1 MPTAVTPQVTDFTR
15 DVLGRYV
22 CNGLDEALR
31 STRDRPDARPFDVIV
46 LGGGT
51 FGLALAQDLFFRD
64 VARRHRILVLEAGP
78 MLLPEHVQNLSLLG
92 LEVPG
97 TTSIANL
104 RARGMDGM
112 PRAEVW
118 GLPWHSNVE
127 FPGLAYC
134 VGGRSLF
141 WDGWSPEPL
150 PAELPEDRWPPEVVA
165 ELRRQG
171 GDLRRA
177 AEILGATRTDE
188 SRFGPLHRVLRQR
201 LFEAIEAGQVA
212 GAVPLSELPLTFEDV
227 PPTERDVMKLEA
239 PLGVQSQPTRPG
251 FFPLSK
257 FSVVPLAIRAL
268 RAAQMESGGDDV
280 KKRLMLVPQ
289 CHVTQLVTA
298 NGRVVEVRTNKG
310 DVPVPPDGVVVLAL
324 GTIENTRLAL
334 ASFEGTPG
342 YDRIGRNLM
351 THLRSNLTV
360 RIPRE
365 ALPDELPDELQ
376 TSALIVKGRHVHE
389 DGREGHFQL
398 QITAAGLAP
407 NGYDAEPELFAR
419 IPDLDIL
426 DRFRAADD
434 SHVVITIR
442 GIGEMEPDNPGSRIT
457 LDTERDEFGVRRA
470 FVRLADPR
478 QPDGSARDLALWHA
492 MDRAADDIARV
503 LAGGHDYEVLV
514 DGRALPVQAGH
525 PPSEVLPFERRRDE
539 IGSTHH
545 EAGTLWMGTDP
556 ATSVTD
562 PDGCFHDIVNAYVVG
577 PAVFPVIGAA
587 NPMLTSLA
595 LVRRLARHLVP
606 EPVPYMPGG
615 GFRPL
620 FDGFDTTDWAMV
632 GAGRFLV
639 VDGALETVPGDDL
652 GLLWCRVPTPPD
664 FVLRL
669 EWKRFR
675 EEDRSGVLLRFP
687 DPESRGYENAAYV
700 PVDFGFDVRIDETG
714 APDGSIVRRTGAIN
728 GEPKQERTPV
738 AARPPG
744 LWNEFEIRVEGQEYT
759 VFMNGERVTRF
770 RNSDPARGLP
780 TTPDTPTFIGFAVYP
795 GSRVAFR
802 NIRIRALEPSAM
814 QEHVLANV
822 GEGAEEGETVGRG
835 ERWRSPSRTRARRKS
850 E

>member
-1 MPTAVTPQVTDFTR
+1 MPTAATPQVTDFTR

-51 FGLALAQDLFFRD
+51 FGLALAQELFFRD
-64 VARRHRILVLEAGP
+64 AEHRHRILVLEAGP

-92 LEVPG
+92 LEIPG
-97 TTSIANL
+97 ATSIAEL
-104 RARGMDGM
+104 RARGLDGA
-112 PRAEVW
+112 PRGEVW

-150 PAELPEDRWPPEVVA
+150 PAELHEDRWPPEVVDD
-165 ELRRQG
+165 LTRQG

-177 AEILGATRTDE
+177 AELIGATRTAAPVL
-188 SRFGPLHRVLRQR
+188 GPLHHALRQR
-201 LFEAIEAGQVA
+201 LYEAIGAGQVT
-212 GAVPLSELPLTFEDV
+212 GAVPLSELPLAFEDA
-227 PPTERDVMKLEA
+227 PATDLDVSKLDA
-239 PLGVQSQPTRPG
+239 PLAVQTHPAGTGFPT
-251 FFPLSK
+251 LHK

-268 RAAQMESGGDDV
+268 RAAQLESGGDDA
-280 KKRLMLVPQ
+280 KKRLMLVPR

-298 NGRVVEVRTNKG
+298 NGRVVGVRTNQG

-334 ASFEGTPG
+334 LSFEGTPAHE
-342 YDRIGRNLM
+342 RIGRNLM
-351 THLRSNLTV
+351 AHLRSNLTV

-365 ALPDELPDELQ
+365 ALPEALPDQLQ
-376 TSALIVKGRHVHE
+376 TSALIVRGRHVHD
-389 DGREGHFQL
+389 DGRVGHFQL
-398 QITAAGLAP
+398 QITAAGLRP
-407 NGYDAEPELFAR
+407 NGRDAEPELFTR
-419 IPDLDIL
+419 IPDLDL
-426 DRFRAADD
+426 VDRFRSADD

-442 GIGEMEPDNPGSRIT
+442 GIGEMEPDNPESRIT
-457 LDTERDEFGVRRA
+457 LDAERDEYGVRRA
-470 FVRLADPR
+470 FVRFADPR

-492 MDRAADDIARV
+492 MDRAADDVARV
-503 LAGGHDYEVLV
+503 LAGDHDYEVLF
-514 DGRALPVQAGH
+514 DGRALPVPAGH
-525 PPSEVLPFERRRDE
+525 PPSEVLPFERRRDP

-545 EAGTLWMGTDP
+545 EAGTLRMGTDP

-562 PDGCFHDIVNAYVVG
+562 PDGCFHDIANVYVVG
-577 PAVFPVIGAA
+577 PAVFPTIGAA
-587 NPMLTSLA
+587 NPIVTGLA
-595 LVRRLARHLVP
+595 LTRRLARHLVP
-606 EPVPYMPGG
+606 EAVPYMPGG

-620 FDGFDTTDWAMV
+620 FDGSDTTDWTVV
-632 GAGRFLV
+632 GAGRLLV

-664 FVLRL
+664 FVLRF
-669 EWKRFR
+669 EWRRFR
-675 EEDRSGVLLRFP
+675 EEDRSGVFLRFP
-687 DPESRGYENAAYV
+687 DPESLGYENPAYV
-700 PVDFGFDVRIDETG
+700 PMDFGFEVCIDEIG

-759 VFMNGERVTRF
+759 VLLNGERVTRF
-770 RNSDPARGLP
+770 VNSDPARGLP
-780 TTPDTPTFIGFAVYP
+780 TTPEKPTFIGFAVHP
-795 GSRVAFR
+795 GSRLAFR
-802 NIRIRALEPSAM
+802 NIRIRAVEPAAVP
-814 QEHVLANV
+814 ERVLANV
-822 GEGAEEGETVGRG
+822 GEGAEEGAGVARG
-835 ERWRSPSRTRARRKS
+835 ERWRSARTRTRRKG